1 MVILMAYKVLY
12 RKYRPD
18 SFENLYGQEAIKKL
32 LSESIV
38 LNKVSHAYL
47 FHGPRGTGKTST
59 AKIFAKAINCE
70 NNIDGN
76 PCNKCN
82 SCINLFNSN
91 DNNIFAPDDKSPC
104 AGKFLLNDGTEYDV
118 SENDVVTYQQLYPG
132 IDVMQELRNIQAWC
146 LSNPKNRKT
155 RSGAKR
161 FLNSWLSR
169 AQNSARPVHPPS
181 DKKGNDFNNFNQRE
195 YDYDRLEGIL
205 LNTPVR

>member
-82 SCINLFNSN
+82 SCINLVNHL
-91 DNNIFAPDDKSPC
+91 I
-104 AGKFLLNDGTEYDV
+104 
-118 SENDVVTYQQLYPG
+118 
-132 IDVMQELRNIQAWC
+132 
-146 LSNPKNRKT
+146 
-155 RSGAKR
+155 
-161 FLNSWLSR
+161 
-169 AQNSARPVHPPS
+169 
-181 DKKGNDFNNFNQRE
+181 
-195 YDYDRLEGIL
+195 
-205 LNTPVR
+205 

>member
-1 MVILMAYKVLY
+1 MYNGSSANY
-12 RKYRPD
+12 
-18 SFENLYGQEAIKKL
+18 
-32 LSESIV
+32 
-38 LNKVSHAYL
+38 
-47 FHGPRGTGKTST
+47 
-59 AKIFAKAINCE
+59 
-70 NNIDGN
+70 
-76 PCNKCN
+76 
-82 SCINLFNSN
+82 SN

-169 AQNSARPVHPPS
+169 AQNSARPVHS
-181 DKKGNDFNNFNQRE
+181 SSNKKGNDFNNFNQRS
-195 YDYDRLEGIL
+195 YDYDKLEGIL

>member
-82 SCINLFNSN
+82 SCINFS
-91 DNNIFAPDDKSPC
+91 
-104 AGKFLLNDGTEYDV
+104 
-118 SENDVVTYQQLYPG
+118 
-132 IDVMQELRNIQAWC
+132 
-146 LSNPKNRKT
+146 
-155 RSGAKR
+155 
-161 FLNSWLSR
+161 
-169 AQNSARPVHPPS
+169 
-181 DKKGNDFNNFNQRE
+181 
-195 YDYDRLEGIL
+195 
-205 LNTPVR
+205 